1 MTKIG
6 EFTALIEDLKER
18 VTKSQNLANE
28 VADFIENLEK
38 RLDEADTEIIRM
50 EMEIAD
56 IIQRILDDEPDIKL
70 RSKFRGLVEIIRRE
84 NGNITANK
92 IAIKI
97 LSY

>member
-70 RSKFRGLVEIIRRE
+70 RSKFRGLVENGLLLRR
-84 NGNITANK
+84 
-92 IAIKI
+92 
-97 LSY
+97 L